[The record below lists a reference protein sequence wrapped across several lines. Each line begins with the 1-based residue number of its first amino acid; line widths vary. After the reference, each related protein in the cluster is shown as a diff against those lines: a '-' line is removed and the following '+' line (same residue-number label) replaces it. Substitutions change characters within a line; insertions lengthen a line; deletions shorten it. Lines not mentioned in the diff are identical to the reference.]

1 MIKKQV
7 LEDLKQRL
15 EGETAEVVLKWA
27 LNRFHPK
34 IALASSFSAED
45 VVLIDML
52 CKLQENPRIFTIDT
66 GRLPQET
73 YTLIDRIRNKYSVT
87 IEVYFPRTE
96 DVEAIVRNHGLNL
109 FYKSL
114 DLRVLCCNVRKVEPL
129 KRALKNLEAWIT
141 GLRREQSPSRR
152 GISKIELDQ
161 DHGGLIKVN
170 PIADWSREQVW
181 DYIVKNKVPYN
192 ELYDKGY
199 ASIGCAPCTRPV
211 KPGEEERAGRWWWE
225 NSGVKEC
232 GLHHNFRIKIKP

>member
-1 MIKKQV
+1 MIEKKV

-15 EGETAEVVLKWA
+15 EGEAAEAVLKWA
-27 LNRFHPK
+27 VNRFHPK
-34 IALASSFSAED
+34 IALASSFGAED

-52 CKLQENPRIFTIDT
+52 CKLQGDPSIFTIDT

-73 YTLIDRIRNKYSVT
+73 YTLIDRIRDKYGVT
-87 IEVYFPRTE
+87 VEVYFPRTE
-96 DVEAIVRNHGLNL
+96 DVEAMVRNHGLNL

-141 GLRREQSPSRR
+141 GLRREQSPSRM

-161 DHGGLIKVN
+161 EHGGLIKVN
-170 PIADWSREQVW
+170 PIANWSREQVW

-211 KPGEEERAGRWWWE
+211 KSGEDERAGRWWWE
-225 NSGVKEC
+225 KGSVKEC
-232 GLHHNFRIKIKP
+232 GLHHSFRIKAQP